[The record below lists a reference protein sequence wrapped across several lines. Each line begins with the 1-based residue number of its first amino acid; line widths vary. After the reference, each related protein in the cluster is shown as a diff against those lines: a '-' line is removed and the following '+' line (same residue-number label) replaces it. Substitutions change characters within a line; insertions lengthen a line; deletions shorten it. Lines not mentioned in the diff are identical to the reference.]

1 MPEDLN
7 GFSVNP
13 TQLPPRTGP
22 AMLHEEV
29 QDLRAQ
35 VTQLADANMQL
46 AQRVEVLEAARRQNP
61 VAITVVHDWED

>member
-1 MPEDLN
+1 MD
-7 GFSVNP
+7 GDDY
-13 TQLPPRTGP
+13 TYDRHLPPQTGTQI
-22 AMLHEEV
+22 LHDEIT
-29 QDLRAQ
+29 DLRAQ